1 MGTQVQQKIAFS
13 ATSNTTISVTLD
25 SAPTSGN
32 LLITYLTVDK
42 SSGAITVP
50 TGFTLVLD
58 QVNADCALAMAYK
71 ISDGS
76 ETTITWNFAAARS
89 YKQTQYLEYSGLD
102 TLDVYAEANSG
113 TSNVTSQ
120 TSGTT
125 GTTAQSSAH
134 AFALFSSDS
143 KGNTDAGVAFTNGFT
158 STYTYTEPG
167 SINTGTSGLYSAEKV
182 LSATGTQETTFSTTG
197 AGDQMIGAIAVF
209 YLAGGGGG
217 GGSNGMYYHAQQ

>member
-1 MGTQVQQKIAFS
+1 MGTQVQQKIAWEN
-13 ATSNTTISVTLD
+13 TSDTNISVTLD

-32 LLITYLTVDK
+32 LLLAYLTVDK

-50 TGFTLVLD
+50 TGFTLILD
-58 QVNADCALAMAYK
+58 QVNTDCSQAMAYK

-76 ETTITWNFAAARS
+76 ETTITWNFATSRTL
-89 YKQTQYLEYSGLD
+89 KQCQYLEYSGLD

-143 KGNTDAGVAFTNGFT
+143 KGNTDSGIAYTNSFT
-158 STYTYTEPG
+158 STYTDPG
-167 SINTGTSGLYSAEKV
+167 SIPTGCSGLYSAEKV
-182 LSATGTQETTFSTTG
+182 LSSTGTQETTFSTTG

-209 YLAGGGGG
+209 YQAGGAPAAKNLTLLGVG
-217 GGSNGMYYHAQQ
+217 